1 MESPIENPMEDF
13 LSEETTDETTPAEM
27 QETSAEMPEESAEDM
42 SAQTE
47 FPPARIAK
55 RPVRR
60 NKWLLLAAVI
70 LLVLAVV
77 LLIFTRRKPNT
88 SEEIPVET
96 ETTAQGTT
104 VLTEQPSVTESA
116 DDDTA
121 PSYDVVPLDV
131 PPVNP
136 EDTDLRIEAEDALFT
151 GLLEVEDLRSGY
163 SGDGYLAGFSLN
175 PADSVQATFTI
186 PAAQHYDIT
195 ISVCA
200 DTVVTNALLLNG
212 EEIGQFTIEESGNFV
227 RVTFSGIYLPEGEAV
242 LSIEEID
249 GYFSLD
255 YFEITN
261 YEEMYDMDYRESYSL
276 SDKNASEGAQALM
289 TYLSENYGQRVITG
303 QYASDASNTELSMI
317 YHLTGKYPAIRFDD
331 VEGLTANS
339 TADSSDAV
347 SASAKWADM
356 GGIVGLMWHWDA
368 PMGVSSVYAEETD
381 FSLANAVTEEDVACL
396 DNDALEALYE
406 EGAISEECMAIL
418 RDIDS
423 VSEALAPLAEQDI
436 PVLWRPLQEAS
447 GDWFWWGAAGPEAYR
462 WLWEVMYLRMTEYH
476 GLHNLIWIW
485 NGQSEEYLVDSSLYD
500 IASLD
505 IYLAQD
511 KTFGSRYEQFVSLS
525 RMTEGEKILA
535 LSECS
540 TVPDMNLMFRDNCI
554 WSFFGLWYGE
564 YLIDEDGRYA
574 TDYTSAEDMIAVYNS
589 EAAITLSDTKA
600 VFGQ

>member
-1 MESPIENPMEDF
+1 
-13 LSEETTDETTPAEM
+13 
-27 QETSAEMPEESAEDM
+27 
-42 SAQTE
+42 
-47 FPPARIAK
+47 
-55 RPVRR
+55 
-60 NKWLLLAAVI
+60 
-70 LLVLAVV
+70 
-77 LLIFTRRKPNT
+77 
-88 SEEIPVET
+88 
-96 ETTAQGTT
+96 
-104 VLTEQPSVTESA
+104 
-116 DDDTA
+116 
-121 PSYDVVPLDV
+121 
-131 PPVNP
+131 
-136 EDTDLRIEAEDALFT
+136 
-151 GLLEVEDLRSGY
+151 
-163 SGDGYLAGFSLN
+163 
-175 PADSVQATFTI
+175 
-186 PAAQHYDIT
+186 
-195 ISVCA
+195 
-200 DTVVTNALLLNG
+200 
-212 EEIGQFTIEESGNFV
+212 
-227 RVTFSGIYLPEGEAV
+227 
-242 LSIEEID
+242 
-249 GYFSLD
+249 
-255 YFEITN
+255 
-261 YEEMYDMDYRESYSL
+261 
-276 SDKNASEGAQALM
+276 
-289 TYLSENYGQRVITG
+289 
-303 QYASDASNTELSMI
+303 
-317 YHLTGKYPAIRFDD
+317 
-331 VEGLTANS
+331 
-339 TADSSDAV
+339 
-347 SASAKWADM
+347 
-356 GGIVGLMWHWDA
+356 
-368 PMGVSSVYAEETD
+368 MGVSSVYAEETD

-462 WLWEVMYLRMTEYH
+462 WLWEVVYLRMTEYH